1 MDMIRKFLTAIIL
14 LPLAVLI
21 LGFAI
26 ANRQAVTVSF
36 DPFDAAQ
43 PAYAATLPLFIL
55 IFVLVILGIFIGGIA
70 AWLRQ
75 GSYRRQTRRL
85 ERQNQALQAELYD
98 LKRHYVTQDRPA
110 LPASTATPRLPV
122 D

>member
-1 MDMIRKFLTAIIL
+1 MVRKFLSAIIL
-14 LPLAVLI
+14 VPLAVLI

-36 DPFDAAQ
+36 DPFDASQ

-55 IFVLVILGIFIGGIA
+55 IFVLVVLGIFIGGIA

-75 GSYRRQTRRL
+75 GSYRRQARKLDR
-85 ERQNQALQAELYD
+85 ENQALHAELYD
-98 LKRHYVTQDRPA
+98 LKRHYVAGDRPPP
-110 LPASTATPRLPV
+110 PASSPSVTPRLPV